1 MTPVASCF
9 RLDGDG
15 AAGHTRPRPL
25 PRGARAPGDPL
36 SSTALPAPADR
47 PGVLVGLVGT
57 GIGPSLTPPLHE
69 READQLGLRYLYR
82 RLDLDRLRRPATA
95 IGEVLAAARLAGYDG
110 LNVTHPCKQLV
121 LPHLDEL
128 SPDAEALGA
137 VNTVVLH
144 EGRAVGHNTD
154 WSGFAR
160 AFDRGLPDA
169 ALDRVA
175 LLGAGG
181 AGAAVAHALLTLGT
195 ARLTIVDV
203 DVQRAVELAGSLSER
218 FGTARAAGGGLAT
231 LPVALA
237 DADGLVHATPTGM
250 AAHPG
255 LPLDAGLLRPDLWVA
270 DIVYRPL
277 ETQLVRT
284 ARDLGCRVLDGGG
297 MAVFQAVDAFRLF
310 TGVEPDAERMLAHFT
325 SLVSGPDVRIA

>member
-1 MTPVASCF
+1 MTDDTQEF
-9 RLDGDG
+9 
-15 AAGHTRPRPL
+15 
-25 PRGARAPGDPL
+25 
-36 SSTALPAPADR
+36 
-47 PGVLVGLVGT
+47 LVGLVGS

-69 READQLGLRYLYR
+69 READELGLRYLYR
-82 RLDLDRLRRPATA
+82 RLDLDRLQRPASA
-95 IGEVLAAARLAGYDG
+95 IGEILAAARLTGYDG

-121 LPHLDEL
+121 LEHLDEL

-137 VNTVVLH
+137 VNTVVLRD
-144 EGRAVGHNTD
+144 GRAVGHNTD

-160 AFDRGLPDA
+160 AFDRGLAEAP
-169 ALDRVA
+169 LDRVV

-195 ARLTIVDV
+195 RRLTVLDV
-203 DVQRAVELAGSLSER
+203 DGRRAGELAASLGDR
-218 FGTARAAGGGLAT
+218 FGADRAEGGDLGE
-231 LPVALA
+231 LPAALA
-237 DADGLVHATPTGM
+237 RADGLVHATPTGM

-277 ETQLVRT
+277 ETALVRT
-284 ARDLGCRVLDGGG
+284 ARELGCRVLDGGG

-310 TGVEPDAERMLAHFT
+310 TGVEPDAGRMLTHFT
-325 SLVSGPDVRIA
+325 ALVSDVRVR